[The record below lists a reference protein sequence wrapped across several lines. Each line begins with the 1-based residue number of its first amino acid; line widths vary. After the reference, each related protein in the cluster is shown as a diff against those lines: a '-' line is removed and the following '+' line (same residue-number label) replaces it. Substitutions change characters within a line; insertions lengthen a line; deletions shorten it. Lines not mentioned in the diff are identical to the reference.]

1 MNGLCPTRDII
12 NLLCLWSHIQ
22 TDPIIYYPQSLTES
36 KNGQMFE
43 RALKINTIFIVLTS
57 GLHILHSTYQTST
70 EVSVREGNVV
80 FRGNFGPQRRMR
92 LKKKVQ
98 IEYSMYQLIHV
109 YKLETSRELSLLWF
123 VVDCWQTKKIYNI
136 EKMTTLTVCNRIESG
151 KSEKVKLNSINFKS
165 SVQNLKDGISKRIK
179 RPVSDFGE

>member
-1 MNGLCPTRDII
+1 MNGLCTTRDII

-57 GLHILHSTYQTST
+57 ELHCIQLTKLQQKSRW
-70 EVSVREGNVV
+70 ERVNVV
-80 FRGNFGPQRRMR
+80 FRGNFGPQIRRMR

-98 IEYSMYQLIHV
+98 IEYSMYL
-109 YKLETSRELSLLWF
+109 YKLGTSRELSLLWY

>member
-57 GLHILHSTYQTST
+57 ELHCI
-70 EVSVREGNVV
+70 
-80 FRGNFGPQRRMR
+80 
-92 LKKKVQ
+92 
-98 IEYSMYQLIHV
+98 QLT
-109 YKLETSRELSLLWF
+109 KLQQKSR
-123 VVDCWQTKKIYNI
+123 
-136 EKMTTLTVCNRIESG
+136 
-151 KSEKVKLNSINFKS
+151 
-165 SVQNLKDGISKRIK
+165 
-179 RPVSDFGE
+179 

>member
-70 EVSVREGNVV
+70 EVSVREGKCCVSRQ
-80 FRGNFGPQRRMR
+80 FRTSNQAHAFEKESTDRIFHVPTFINSEHLGSYYYCD
-92 LKKKVQ
+92 LLSTVDKKDLQ
-98 IEYSMYQLIHV
+98 Y
-109 YKLETSRELSLLWF
+109 
-123 VVDCWQTKKIYNI
+123 
-136 EKMTTLTVCNRIESG
+136 
-151 KSEKVKLNSINFKS
+151 
-165 SVQNLKDGISKRIK
+165 
-179 RPVSDFGE
+179 

>member
-1 MNGLCPTRDII
+1 MNGLCPTRD
-12 NLLCLWSHIQ
+12 LCLWSYVQ
-22 TDPIIYYPQSLTES
+22 TEPIIYYPQSLTES

-57 GLHILHSTYQTST
+57 ELHCIQLTKLQQKSRW
-70 EVSVREGNVV
+70 ERVNVV
-80 FRGNFGPQRRMR
+80 FRGNFGPQIRRMR

-109 YKLETSRELSLLWF
+109 YKLGTSRELSLLWY

-136 EKMTTLTVCNRIESG
+136 I
-151 KSEKVKLNSINFKS
+151 
-165 SVQNLKDGISKRIK
+165 LKKW
-179 RPVSDFGE
+179 PL

>member
-80 FRGNFGPQRRMR
+80 FRGNFGPQIRRMR

-98 IEYSMYQLIHV
+98 IEYSVYKLIHV
-109 YKLETSRELSLLWF
+109 YKLGTSRELLL
-123 VVDCWQTKKIYNI
+123 
-136 EKMTTLTVCNRIESG
+136 
-151 KSEKVKLNSINFKS
+151 
-165 SVQNLKDGISKRIK
+165 
-179 RPVSDFGE
+179 